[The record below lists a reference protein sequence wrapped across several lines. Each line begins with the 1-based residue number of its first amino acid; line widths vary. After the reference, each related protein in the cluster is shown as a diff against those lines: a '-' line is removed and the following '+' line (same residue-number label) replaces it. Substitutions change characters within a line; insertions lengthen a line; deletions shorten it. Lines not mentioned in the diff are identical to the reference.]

1 MSSLRLLDETS
12 GSSVSA
18 VKVKDVFTSDFNVYK
33 IVVLRNN
40 ATNGQ
45 GNLRYIDSSGVS
57 ISASNYDFASLF
69 MYTHTTHAESYL
81 SNQNQIQDAFANW
94 SEGGSVTYI
103 FNPYQTDS
111 YSFNL
116 TQSHGYGGT
125 TTPATPMRCI
135 GVFKQQA
142 RMTGFEVIE
151 GTGGTFGG
159 VTVRTYGLRVDS

>member
-1 MSSLRLLDETS
+1 MSNLRLLNETS
-12 GSSVSA
+12 GSSVSS
-18 VKVKDVFTSDFNVYK
+18 VQVRDVFTEDFNVYK
-33 IVVLRNN
+33 IAVLRNN
-40 ATNGQ
+40 ATNGN
-45 GNLRYIDSSGVS
+45 GNLRYLNASGSVVT
-57 ISASNYDFASLF
+57 ASNYDFASLY
-69 MYTHTTHAESYL
+69 MYTHTTHSESKL
-81 SNQNQIQDAFANW
+81 TNQNQIQDAFANW

-103 FNPYQTDS
+103 FNPYQTDT

-116 TQSHGYGGT
+116 TQSHGYAGT

-135 GVFKQQA
+135 GVLKQQA